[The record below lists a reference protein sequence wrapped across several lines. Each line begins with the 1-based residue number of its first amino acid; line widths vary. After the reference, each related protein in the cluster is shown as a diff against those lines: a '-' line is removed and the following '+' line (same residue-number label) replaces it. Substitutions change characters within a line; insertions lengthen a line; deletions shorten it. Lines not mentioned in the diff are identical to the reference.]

1 MSNDWYCLKDI
12 LEIVSEIIGEPL
24 LDIFLFGVQMRIN
37 REGYKWKT

>member
-24 LDIFLFGVQMRIN
+24 LGHLFIWSTN
-37 REGYKWKT
+37 ED